1 MNLTLNRTT
10 RTGNS
15 TIGEL
20 YVNGAFECFT
30 LEDIEREEKVH
41 GKTAIPRGRYEV
53 VISFS
58 NRFKKY
64 LPLLLNVPG
73 FAGVRIHPGNCPADT
88 EGCILVGRTRGTD
101 FIGESRKAFAPLF
114 AKMKVAEKKEKI
126 YLEIR

>member
-1 MNLTLNRTT
+1 MNLTLKRTT

-20 YVNGAFECFT
+20 FVNGAFECYT
-30 LEDIEREEKVH
+30 LEDIEREQKVR
-41 GKTAIPRGRYEV
+41 GKTAIPRGNYEI

-58 NRFKKY
+58 NRFQKY
-64 LPLLLNVPG
+64 LPLVLNVPN

-88 EGCILVGRTRGTD
+88 EGCILVGRTTGTD
-101 FIGESRKAFAPLF
+101 FIGESRKAFTALF
-114 AKMKVAEKKEKI
+114 TKMRAVEKQEKI